1 MFCALRFWR
10 RRKFMVPRTVRRGRQ
25 ADSPYN
31 RGLRAC
37 ASIVLSDTDDYY
49 YSVLIRSAVF
59 TPGNLGGRCC
69 AFSGDRAA
77 FRYALRPISI
87 AAWARSPASFL
98 PAMRRAAPAHAGKG
112 ARLFRR
118 IRAAREKFFPGRRAV
133 LKAQARIATASAA
146 AIASL
151 SFFASLFLPY
161 LQVLTLPSGPWT
173 LGGIRLDFFCS

>member
-10 RRKFMVPRTVRRGRQ
+10 RRKFMVPRTVRRGRRPGIFPGSGTLCP
-25 ADSPYN
+25 A
-31 RGLRAC
+31 
-37 ASIVLSDTDDYY
+37 LSWAI
-49 YSVLIRSAVF
+49 IRSAVF

-173 LGGIRLDFFCS
+173 LGGIRLDFSCS